1 MSKLAHLK
9 YNDPAPDVAVL
20 DATGAPVRLASLWQG
35 RPLVL
40 AFTRHFGCPQCKQ
53 LLDLLARFSP
63 QLSERGLGLAVV
75 TQGQPDVTRDFCAR
89 FAPGVNCLSDPA
101 REAYRA
107 FGLERANI
115 WQSFLSLNVWRSN
128 RRLKRERGWRPELPP
143 PGQDALQLAGVFII
157 GPDGRIRLPY
167 YYEDIADHPPVEI
180 MLRGVM
186 GVDWGQP
193 LEGPIAPDAP

>member
-9 YNDPAPDVAVL
+9 YNDPAPDVEIL
-20 DATGAPVRLASLWQG
+20 DSAGAPVRLASLWQG
-35 RPLVL
+35 RPLVI

-53 LLDLLARFSP
+53 LLDLLSRFNP
-63 QLSERGLGLAVV
+63 ELAARGLGLAVV
-75 TQGQPDVTRDFCAR
+75 TQGQPGATRDFCAEY
-89 FAPGVNCLSDPA
+89 APGVTCLADPN

-107 FGLERANI
+107 FGLERANV
-115 WQSFLSLNVWRSN
+115 WQGFLSLNVWRSN
-128 RRLKRERGWRPELPP
+128 RRLGRERGWKAELPP
-143 PGQDALQLAGVFII
+143 EGQDALQLAGVFII

-180 MLRGVM
+180 MLRGVL

-193 LEGPIAPDAP
+193 FEGPITPDAP